1 MKVLLIRLRLVGD
14 VVFVTPAIRALARRI
29 PGLRLT
35 VLVEALAAP
44 ILTTNP
50 HVHDVIIARR
60 SRGLARLRDDLT
72 LGRKLRAARFDTVID
87 FQGGPRAAWL
97 TWASRARVRIGYATR
112 GRGWVYTRLVAR
124 PTRPRHAVENQ
135 WDLLAALGDPFANPP
150 DPYDDPVEMPEDP
163 AAVAR
168 VTRRLAAARI
178 GHEHQVV
185 VLHVSAGNRFRRWP
199 EECFVDLAS
208 SLAAADETRRL
219 VVVSGPSDAAAAARV
234 RDAARARLGARA
246 EAMVDGNELDLAE
259 LRALVARAALF
270 IGGDSG
276 PLHVAATTRVPVV
289 GIYGPTQPIRSAPWR
304 DPACITESVD
314 IGELPC
320 RPCDQRHCE
329 PGDFRCL
336 THLKPD
342 AVIAAAE
349 RALARAYDQR
359 HHDRRPANGAAAQ
372 A

>member
-14 VVFVTPAIRALARRI
+14 VVFVTPAIRALAHRI

-35 VLVEALAAP
+35 VLVEVLAAP
-44 ILTTNP
+44 VLTTNP
-50 HVHDVIIARR
+50 YVHDVIIARR
-60 SRGLARLRDDLT
+60 SRGLARLRDGLT
-72 LGRKLRAARFDTVID
+72 LGRKLRAAGFDTVID

-112 GRGWVYTRLVAR
+112 GRGCVYTRLVAR
-124 PTRPRHAVENQ
+124 STRPRHAVENQ
-135 WDLLAALGDPFANPP
+135 WDLLAALGDPFANSP

-168 VTRRLAAARI
+168 ISRRLAAARI
-178 GHEHQVV
+178 SHKHQIV

-199 EECFVDLAS
+199 EEYFVDLAS

-219 VVVSGPSDAAAAARV
+219 VVVSGASDAAAGARV

-246 EAMVDGNELDLAE
+246 EAMVHGDELDLAE

-270 IGGDSG
+270 IGGNSG
-276 PLHVAATTRVPVV
+276 PLHVAATTRVPIV
-289 GIYGPTQPIRSAPWR
+289 GIYGPTLPIRSAPWR

-320 RPCDQRHCE
+320 RLVRPTPLR
-329 PGDFRCL
+329 
-336 THLKPD
+336 T
-342 AVIAAAE
+342 
-349 RALARAYDQR
+349 
-359 HHDRRPANGAAAQ
+359 RRLSLPNPPEAGRRNRGSRTGIGPRV
-372 A
+372 